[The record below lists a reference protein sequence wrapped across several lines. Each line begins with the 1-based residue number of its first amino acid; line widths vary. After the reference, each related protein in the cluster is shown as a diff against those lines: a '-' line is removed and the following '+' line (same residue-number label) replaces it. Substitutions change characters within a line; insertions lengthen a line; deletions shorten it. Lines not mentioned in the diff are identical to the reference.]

1 MLANAEMPK
10 TATSAKDLLM
20 RYTPAALALSL
31 LVAVTSSVGFSAAPK
46 PLDPRA
52 SALISQGRAEL
63 SAGRVDAAVDS
74 YEAALTVQPG
84 SIPIL
89 LDLAEAT
96 RRQGMQGK
104 ALHYYREA
112 LKTEPANLLALSGEG
127 AALAEKGAIEKARR
141 NLARLQGLCG
151 SNCEATRELT
161 AAIAKG
167 PAPRVVSAEAVKPE
181 PVVSE
186 N

>member
-1 MLANAEMPK
+1 M
-10 TATSAKDLLM
+10 TASSAKDLLM

-31 LVAVTSSVGFSAAPK
+31 LVAVTSSVSFSAPPR
-46 PLDPRA
+46 PLDARA
-52 SALISQGRAEL
+52 VALLAQGRTEL
-63 SAGRVDAAVDS
+63 AAGRVDAAVDA

-84 SIPIL
+84 ATTIL
-89 LDLAEAT
+89 IDLAEAT

-104 ALHYYREA
+104 ALHYYRQA
-112 LKTEPANLLALSGEG
+112 LKVEPSNIQAISGEG
-127 AALAEKGAIEKARR
+127 SALAEKGAIEKARR
-141 NLARLQGLCG
+141 NLSRLEGLCG
-151 SNCEATRELT
+151 ATCNETRQLS

-167 PAPRVVSAEAVKPE
+167 SIPRVVSAEAVKPQ

>member
-1 MLANAEMPK
+1 MPM
-10 TATSAKDLLM
+10 TASSAKDLLM

-31 LVAVTSSVGFSAAPK
+31 LAAVTSSVSFSAPPK

-52 SALISQGRAEL
+52 SALQAQGRAEL
-63 SAGRVDAAVDS
+63 SAGRVDAAIDA

-84 SIPIL
+84 STTIL

-104 ALHYYREA
+104 ALHYYRRA
-112 LKTEPANLLALSGEG
+112 LAAEPGNLLAISGEG
-127 AALAEKGAIEKARR
+127 AALAEKGALEKARR

-151 SNCEATRELT
+151 SNCEATRELS
-161 AAIAKG
+161 AAIANG
-167 PAPRVVSAEAVKPE
+167 PSPRMVSAEAVKPE

>member
-1 MLANAEMPK
+1 
-10 TATSAKDLLM
+10 M

-31 LVAVTSSVGFSAAPK
+31 LAGVTASVSYSAAPLT
-46 PLDPRA
+46 LDPRA
-52 SALISQGRAEL
+52 TALL
-63 SAGRVDAAVDS
+63 DAGHAQLAGGNVDGAIDS
-74 YEAALTVQPG
+74 FEAALAVQPG
-84 SIPIL
+84 TPAIYLS
-89 LDLAEAT
+89 LAEAT

-112 LKTEPANLLALSGEG
+112 LELDPQNLAALSGEG
-127 AALAEKGAIEKARR
+127 AALVEKGAVDKAKR
-141 NLARLQGLCG
+141 NLARLEGLCG
-151 SNCEATRELT
+151 KTCPQAEELA

-167 PAPRVVSAEAVKPE
+167 PAPRLVTAAAITPD

>member
-1 MLANAEMPK
+1 
-10 TATSAKDLLM
+10 M
-20 RYTPAALALSL
+20 RYTPVAVALSL
-31 LVAVTSSVGFSAAPK
+31 LAAVTASTVLSAP
-46 PLDPRA
+46 PQPGDPRA
-52 SALISQGRAEL
+52 TALLTQGKGELAAGRIDAAIDAYESALAI
-63 SAGRVDAAVDS
+63 
-74 YEAALTVQPG
+74 QPG
-84 SIPIL
+84 NVTVL
-89 LDLAEAT
+89 LGLAEAT

-112 LKTEPANLLALSGEG
+112 LKNDPQNLLAISGEG
-127 AALAEKGAIEKARR
+127 AALVEKGAIDKARR

-151 SNCEATRELT
+151 DGCDATRLLA

-167 PAPRVVSAEAVKPE
+167 PAPRVVTANELKPE

>member
-1 MLANAEMPK
+1 MPM
-10 TATSAKDLLM
+10 TASSAKDLLM
-20 RYTPAALALSL
+20 RYTPVALALSL
-31 LVAVTSSVGFSAAPK
+31 LVAVTSSVSFSAPPR

-52 SALISQGRAEL
+52 SALQAQGRAEL
-63 SAGRVDAAVDS
+63 AAGRVDAAIDA

-84 SIPIL
+84 TTAIL

-104 ALHYYREA
+104 ALHYYRQA
-112 LKTEPANLLALSGEG
+112 LTAEPSNLLAISGEG
-127 AALAEKGAIEKARR
+127 AALAEKGALEKARR

-151 SNCEATRELT
+151 SNCEATRELS

-167 PAPRVVSAEAVKPE
+167 PPPRMVSAEAVKPE

>member
-1 MLANAEMPK
+1 M
-10 TATSAKDLLM
+10 TASSAKDLLM

-31 LVAVTSSVGFSAAPK
+31 LVAVTSSVSFSAPPR
-46 PLDPRA
+46 PLDERA
-52 SALISQGRAEL
+52 LALLNQGRAEL
-63 SAGRVDAAVDS
+63 SAGRVDAAVDAFES
-74 YEAALTVQPG
+74 ALTVQPG
-84 SIPIL
+84 SVPIL

-104 ALHYYREA
+104 ALHYYRQA
-112 LKTEPANLLALSGEG
+112 LKAEPANLLALSGEG

-151 SNCEATRELT
+151 SNCDATRQLS
-161 AAIAKG
+161 AAIDKG

-181 PVVSE
+181 PIISE